1 MIKKLKSAEGIK
13 VLKSSEK
20 YFCRPP
26 SVILIFSSYDR
37 GGSLFFVLVLLSRR
51 PVDLATMPP
60 SRATASSRT
69 TTKTAFH
76 APVKA
81 KTRFLC
87 IESRRRFRS
96 LRRSSKRRNTVTSV
110 ALLSRISAEEMRA
123 HLHDSKDLWSTTL
136 HQTLL
141 CNCIEGEDDESDCA
155 FHFQYMPMRNRIEVP
170 RMLCEVRKCKYAL
183 ELVGFVP
190 WSDVKIT
197 TPYGKTPTLKNY
209 DKTKTKDLAHEKPIA
224 RYLAS
229 KLQFFGRDEDERAK
243 IDEVYEQHWST
254 LRNNGLTHQGEN
266 FDMDLLLAIT
276 DREIDETPRFQDM
289 RRVNSFSPSQ
299 RSLASLRV
307 FDEILLQHQS
317 MYLVGDALSL
327 CDITL
332 FETAYELFREE
343 SADFDIAERF
353 NLKYLERFLAHI
365 EDEHPTLREYMKSAR
380 RVPRYKRPGY
390 VYINE

>member
-141 CNCIEGEDDESDCA
+141 CNCIEGEDDESDYA

-170 RMLCEVRKCKYAL
+170 RMLCEARKCKYAL

-327 CDITL
+327 CDIAL